1 MKTFIIS
8 SLVILCS
15 FFSINAQENLASGK
29 SVNYIV
35 LTRKIPQ
42 LKPIL
47 ITAEEL
53 KKEDPSTFGN
63 FEVVICGKTVKE
75 LENPSALESFLQQA
89 KKLHVKIH
97 ACGFSLKKF
106 QVDRSKL
113 SQEISIV
120 ENGIL
125 YNFKK
130 QQEGYLS
137 IEL

>member
-1 MKTFIIS
+1 MRTLFIS
-8 SLVILCS
+8 SLLL
-15 FFSINAQENLASGK
+15 FSILTTSAQQSNQENQRQD
-29 SVNYIV
+29 YIV

-53 KKEDPSTFGN
+53 QKENPKTFGKY
-63 FEVVICGKTVKE
+63 EVVICGKTVKD
-75 LENPSALESFLQQA
+75 LEYPAKIQDFLDQA
-89 KKLHVKIH
+89 RKIGVEIH

-106 QVDRSKL
+106 NVKKDNLPK
-113 SQEISIV
+113 EMTVV

-130 QQEGYLS
+130 QKEGFLS